1 MMLVMLLFVLLI
13 QSRILFLSD
22 LSRHCLYK
30 IHNGAKKLQCYLV
43 QLMFVV
49 ITVRCSCFTSSRPQR
64 IISPGCII
72 IKKKGG
78 RGTSERC
85 LLSLSPHIPGKRHQR
100 YTTGIWKAPEENV
113 CAPYIIPTPLLR
125 LPAGAPSRF
134 KSLKLLDGPSDL
146 PWVFI
151 RQSGSWNSG
160 AQRWYSI
167 ICGSVEM
174 PELWLFR
181 DHHRGSPL

>member
-1 MMLVMLLFVLLI
+1 ML
-13 QSRILFLSD
+13 
-22 LSRHCLYK
+22 
-30 IHNGAKKLQCYLV
+30 
-43 QLMFVV
+43 VV

-64 IISPGCII
+64 IISPGWII
-72 IKKKGG
+72 IKMLIPKKGG

-85 LLSLSPHIPGKRHQR
+85 LLSLSRHTFLGNDIRGTRHVSLKSSRGKRR
-100 YTTGIWKAPEENV
+100 
-113 CAPYIIPTPLLR
+113 PYIIPTSLLR

-146 PWVFI
+146 AWVFI
-151 RQSGSWNSG
+151 PQSGSLNSG

-167 ICGSVEM
+167 ICGGIEM

-181 DHHRGSPL
+181 DHHGGSPL